1 MIFDRNELAL
11 LCFLSF
17 VFLYPVKLYNK
28 LLCGFSLIWSTF
40 FLVQIL
46 LGPRGAIF
54 CLFPHG
60 CLLLWSLICLL
71 HQLSSKEG
79 AFWSCLILLV
89 PSSPREHW
97 IQKRFYEVC
106 LSYHGEVQSP
116 CGNDIFHFY
125 CDSALQIQI
134 SIGPL
139 IFNIT
144 FSSGIFRKIG
154 GCMSLINIWY
164 FSTTLVGAL
173 LVHLLVEYI
182 EVLVLLG
189 ICIYYY
195 YLAIELTI
203 EIIIWKRFSKLIED
217 SSLALLCCMLQNT
230 NYSCNVLFLMVC
242 VLSV

>member
-1 MIFDRNELAL
+1 
-11 LCFLSF
+11 
-17 VFLYPVKLYNK
+17 
-28 LLCGFSLIWSTF
+28 
-40 FLVQIL
+40 
-46 LGPRGAIF
+46 
-54 CLFPHG
+54 
-60 CLLLWSLICLL
+60 
-71 HQLSSKEG
+71 
-79 AFWSCLILLV
+79 
-89 PSSPREHW
+89 
-97 IQKRFYEVC
+97 
-106 LSYHGEVQSP
+106 
-116 CGNDIFHFY
+116 
-125 CDSALQIQI
+125 
-134 SIGPL
+134 
-139 IFNIT
+139 
-144 FSSGIFRKIG
+144 
-154 GCMSLINIWY
+154 MSLINIWY